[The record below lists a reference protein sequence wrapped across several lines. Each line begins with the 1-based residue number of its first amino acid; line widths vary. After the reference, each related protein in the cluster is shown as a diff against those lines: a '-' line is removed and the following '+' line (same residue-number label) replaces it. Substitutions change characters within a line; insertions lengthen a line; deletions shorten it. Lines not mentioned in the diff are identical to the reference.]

1 MQQTGQQAEISL
13 GFVEQMMFDAIRN
26 ATPEQQKELRTLA
39 ASQSSAEFTRTLQQ
53 RFSQHA
59 SYITEARVKNVLAY
73 DRQHQEQITEPIPGV
88 AKLALEEM
96 TKQSKPKKRWFHF
109 SASKPTK
116 QPEQKPAQQSKQSTK
131 QAQAKHLEKV
141 NQSVN
146 GQHVEFASLA
156 KLEYGLQWCENL
168 IHILAP
174 RLLIVGFVLSMV
186 DLLTRGSLLNSGFM
200 IYTWAIIQAMAIDA
214 TLPNMWRLAFLR
226 FDEHRWIAG
235 GVLLIVAFALAAV
248 VLAALS
254 IQFLQQ
260 STGTDLNATMAR
272 LGIDPNLLSY
282 VRSVAV
288 VALAAILSVLNR
300 TKVTRVKPAKVNTPT
315 TQVTQPPQGEQS
327 QDEQASKQDEL
338 NTSQPRKLHAVN
350 KPSAQLNTNQDDKRA
365 RIIHLLN
372 RNIGVTEIA
381 KQVDVSKG
389 YVSQVKAS
397 ETKRRSVNS

>member
-1 MQQTGQQAEISL
+1 MQQTVQAIEL
-13 GFVEQMMFDAIRN
+13 NFVESQMYAAIRKL
-26 ATPEQQKELRTLA
+26 TPEQQAELRSLADSQSLA
-39 ASQSSAEFTRTLQQ
+39 AFTRTLQQ
-53 RFSQHA
+53 RFAQHA
-59 SYITEARVKNVLAY
+59 SYITEARVANVMAY
-73 DRQHQEQITEPIPGV
+73 DRQQQEHITEPIPGV
-88 AKLALEEM
+88 AKPARDEM
-96 TKQSKPKKRWFHF
+96 TKQSKPTKRWFRF
-109 SASKPTK
+109 FASKPTK
-116 QPEQKPAQQSKQSTK
+116 QPEQKPAQHSKQSTK
-131 QAQAKHLEKV
+131 QAQTKHLEKV

-156 KLEYGLQWCENL
+156 KLEYGLQWGENL

-214 TLPNMWRLAFLR
+214 TLPNMWRLAFSR

-235 GVLLIVAFALAAV
+235 GVLLIVAIALAAV

-300 TKVTRVKPAKVNTPT
+300 TKVTRVKPAKVNMVNTPAT
-315 TQVTQPPQGEQS
+315 PVTQQPQSEQS
-327 QDEQASKQDEL
+327 QDDQASKQDEL
-338 NTSQPRKLHAVN
+338 NTPQPRKLHPVN
-350 KPSAQLNTNQDDKRA
+350 KPAMPLNTNQDDKRA

-372 RNIGVTEIA
+372 RNVGVTEIA

-389 YVSQVKAS
+389 YVSQVKAKLNAAKS
-397 ETKRRSVNS
+397 